1 MSVGIID
8 TGTCNVRSIL
18 KAFEKIDVEVGVLK
32 SAQNFPD
39 YDRFVMPGVG
49 SWDYAV
55 ESLQS
60 KDLWDSIIHFSLVEK
75 KPLLG
80 ICLGMQLLADSS
92 EEGHLDGLGLIPGKV
107 LKMNPT
113 SQDVFRVPNVGW
125 SYVYPIPDRGCDN
138 YLSRSQPARFYFVHS
153 YHFCCDD
160 DSHIAMQIELEKLY
174 CAVVIRDNIWGAQ
187 FHPEKSHNF
196 GLEFLET
203 WVNS

>member
-1 MSVGIID
+1 MSVGVID

-18 KAFEKIDVEVGVLK
+18 KAFEKIDIEVGIVK
-32 SAQNFPD
+32 SVQHFSD

-55 ESLQS
+55 KSLHS
-60 KDLWDSIIHFSLVEK
+60 KDLWDGIIHCSLVEK

-80 ICLGMQLLADSS
+80 ICLGMQLLASSS
-92 EEGHLDGLGLIPGKV
+92 EEGHLDGLGFIPGKV
-107 LKMNPT
+107 LKMNPP

-125 SYVYPIPDRGCDN
+125 SYVHPIQGRGFDN
-138 YLSRSQPARFYFVHS
+138 YLSRSKPARFYFVHS

-160 DSHIAMQIELEKLY
+160 NRHIAMQVELDKSY

-196 GLEFLET
+196 GLEFLKT
-203 WVNS
+203 WVKS